1 MRGFAAVLRKEALHM
16 MRDRGTLRFALV
28 LPAFQLI
35 LFGLIDTNV
44 EHVPTVV
51 FDQSRTRESRELI
64 QDFVNTSVFD
74 IVGNVASRDA
84 LRHEIVA
91 GRASVGIEIPP
102 DFARRRLYGEP
113 ADFLV
118 LIDGSDNSVASQTLA
133 AATGL
138 ALEQSVRELL
148 ATSGGAG
155 GGDAGA
161 AGPASGA
168 GSLEPA
174 LRPHPILL
182 FNPDARTALLLIPG
196 LMAVLLM
203 FSGIL
208 LASFAIV
215 RERERGTLEQLMV
228 TPVSPLGVVLGKL
241 IPYLVLSFIQL
252 LVIILLMTVIFHVPI
267 HGNVFLLLGLSV
279 IYLFSLLSLSLLIS
293 SMAKTQIEASQIAQI
308 VLLPSVMLSGY
319 VFPLSSLPVPLRA
332 FSQILPATHFIAISR
347 GIIIRGAGFADLSA
361 HVGALLVIAAILVAG
376 STRAFRKTIS

>member
-16 MRDRGTLRFALV
+16 MRDRGTLRFALL
-28 LPAFQLI
+28 LPSFQLI

-74 IVGNVASRDA
+74 IVGSVASRDA

-155 GGDAGA
+155 GGAAGA
-161 AGPASGA
+161 AGSGS
-168 GSLEPA
+168 GSLEPG

-182 FNPDARTALLLIPG
+182 FNPDARSALLLIPG
-196 LMAVLLM
+196 LMGILLM
-203 FSGIL
+203 FSGTL

-228 TPVSPLGVVLGKL
+228 TPVSPLGVVMGKL

-279 IYLFSLLSLSLLIS
+279 IYLFSLLSLSLLVS
-293 SMAKTQIEASQIAQI
+293 SMAKTQIEATQIAQT
-308 VLLPSVMLSGY
+308 VLLPSIMLSGY
-319 VFPLSSLPVPLRA
+319 IFPLSSLPAPLRA

-347 GIIIRGAGFADLSA
+347 AIIIRGAGFADLTA